1 MAINLKTKPGI
12 NGANMLSIPATWD
25 PNWFR
30 HFVNN
35 SLKGADVRNAVGT
48 NGITITGNI
57 SSPYATISGS
67 GAGGGISTVASPGGT
82 ITVTN
87 PSGPTVDID
96 LPASGVTAGS
106 FTSANITVNAE
117 GIVTAA
123 ANGSGGGGSTP
134 FNVTPDTHA
143 ALPTG
148 VGLGP
153 NDEFET
159 GTTID
164 TSGTRYSGAT
174 PWTAFN
180 LSTAT
185 NSVSNGS
192 LVFLPAAISSLSI
205 NGYSQPVPAG
215 NWTYEAKIQGFE
227 TGGSQILGMFVATS
241 AGATGK
247 LQTFH
252 ITTQDIQ
259 VDNFNSATSF
269 SGGASS
275 VTGAYILLDTHTE
288 TTIPV
293 YLQISLAGTTLN
305 YAYSLTGIPGT
316 FTTILSTSTSTFLG
330 AAPALIGLMGLSQ
343 TTAQS
348 TLLCDWFRRTA

>member
-25 PNWFR
+25 PTWFR

-35 SLKGADVRNAVGT
+35 SLKGADVRNAVGI
-48 NGITITGNI
+48 NGVTITGNI

-67 GAGGGISTVASPGGT
+67 GAGGVTTVASPGGT

-87 PSGPTVDID
+87 PTGPTVDLA

-159 GTTID
+159 GTSID
-164 TSGTRYSGAT
+164 TAGTRYSGAT
-174 PWTAFN
+174 AWNPFN
-180 LSTAT
+180 LSTGSSQI
-185 NSVSNGS
+185 NNGS
-192 LVFLPAAISSLSI
+192 LILLPALTTSLSL
-205 NGYSQPVPAG
+205 NGFVQPVPAG
-215 NWTYEAKIQGFE
+215 SWTYTAKIATQGPN
-227 TGGSQILGMFVATS
+227 SSSLLGMIVATS
-241 AGATGK
+241 AGATGN
-247 LQTFH
+247 LYS
-252 ITTQDIQ
+252 
-259 VDNFNSATSF
+259 FNLNLLEIEVQSF
-269 SGGASS
+269 SNATTFVSTLNGLSNATINVSASTS
-275 VTGAYILLDTHTE
+275 PVVTY
-288 TTIPV
+288 PV
-293 YLQISLAGTTLN
+293 YMQISFNGTNLVFS
-305 YAYSLTGIPGT
+305 YSTTGIGA
-316 FTTILSTSTSTFLG
+316 FTVVETVAASTFLG
-330 AAPALIGLMGLSQ
+330 TPGLIGLAGSLRSTSQGLLIS
-343 TTAQS
+343 
-348 TLLCDWFRRTA
+348 DWFRRTG